1 MDHMSFFRSKTKNGS
16 VCRGDQFNRNT
27 EIQFQNATNPRFA
40 FHLALLGDTT
50 IALIT
55 LVMLQDSKV

>member
-1 MDHMSFFRSKTKNGS
+1 MEMSSSFFRSKKGP
-16 VCRGDQFNRNT
+16 CARGDQFNRNT

>member
-1 MDHMSFFRSKTKNGS
+1 MDHMSFVSLQKKMGPR
-16 VCRGDQFNRNT
+16 VDQFNRNT

-40 FHLALLGDTT
+40 LHLALLGDTT